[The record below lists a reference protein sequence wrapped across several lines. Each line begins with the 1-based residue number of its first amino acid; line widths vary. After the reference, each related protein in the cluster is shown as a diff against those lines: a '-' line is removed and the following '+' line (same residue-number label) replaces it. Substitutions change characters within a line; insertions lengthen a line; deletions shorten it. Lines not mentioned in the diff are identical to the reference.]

1 MIRLCFFN
9 AIVLSFLSIL
19 QSAMRFLMFWRR
31 SSNMRVSRLHF
42 LCVSWWRCQAS
53 QLWWCG
59 LHFQRHL
66 QWFLAVTLKQNSG
79 TSHSHIS
86 ECKGGN
92 NWRLTTHKHMT
103 LFEDPTRYDPFHT
116 ARLGGTILHTLF
128 LIWAHLIFGRHSLD
142 DLDKI
147 DFHCTEPYLAGKPK
161 LGENCRNV
169 SSPWTEP
176 GRLFVELRNR
186 TQLNCVRE
194 ILLLPS
200 SFFHHFQ
207 PARNHWRGHWRTGR
221 AFPGSAQGG
230 SRRIWGGSVP
240 KSYSSCSFCI
250 WFYWL
255 ILILHAIYHVL
266 YGLSGAMKN
275 IFHPIFCPCHFFVV
289 HSLPIDTIGKP
300 RVREQVSKMLQV
312 VYTYIPPRA
321 SVLKSICG
329 MKETVY
335 RW

>member
-1 MIRLCFFN
+1 MIHSTSLVWVELFYT
-9 AIVLSFLSIL
+9 
-19 QSAMRFLMFWRR
+19 QYFW
-31 SSNMRVSRLHF
+31 L
-42 LCVSWWRCQAS
+42 
-53 QLWWCG
+53 
-59 LHFQRHL
+59 
-66 QWFLAVTLKQNSG
+66 
-79 TSHSHIS
+79 
-86 ECKGGN
+86 
-92 NWRLTTHKHMT
+92 
-103 LFEDPTRYDPFHT
+103 
-116 ARLGGTILHTLF
+116 
-128 LIWAHLIFGRHSLD
+128 WAHLIFGRHSLVD
-142 DLDKI
+142 IHEI
-147 DFHCTEPYLAGKPK
+147 DFHCREPYLAGKPK

-240 KSYSSCSFCI
+240 KSCSSCSFCI

-335 RW
+335 HCC